1 MTGGRRC
8 PGVLLGTARTMGD
21 VTGSQEHTTPL
32 SLVYVSSCFEEDNG
46 ENGRDWH
53 CRMRYS
59 TRAVVLLP
67 DSAAIDSFVCTSD
80 QSY

>member
-8 PGVLLGTARTMGD
+8 PDVLLGTSRTMGD

-46 ENGRDWH
+46 ETGKTRETRD
-53 CRMRYS
+53 
-59 TRAVVLLP
+59 LL
-67 DSAAIDSFVCTSD
+67 DDMILN
-80 QSY
+80 